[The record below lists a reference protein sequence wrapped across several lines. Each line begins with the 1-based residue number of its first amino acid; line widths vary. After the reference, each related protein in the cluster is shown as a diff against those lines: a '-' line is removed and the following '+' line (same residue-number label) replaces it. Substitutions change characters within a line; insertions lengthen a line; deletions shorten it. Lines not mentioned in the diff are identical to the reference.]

1 MEAEYG
7 DYSTTPKAEHMGTH
21 ALNPFNISDRATP
34 IRSAGESETR
44 HGGIAY
50 RNTLGELIKSE
61 QLEQVLMPRGS
72 ITDIDSNIF
81 GAPSITRM
89 NHGRLLEQY
98 VASTLGP
105 DQQAMIKPNE
115 DGTYEVIK
123 VGDEPTSAQKA
134 LMYNRQQ
141 LREGNEEHN
150 RKLLSDSEYFNRK
163 LLLNAGNADFD
174 GNALQGVAPRP
185 LVKFIFE
192 PNTVMRLTMA
202 KAKQEVRIPFGECL
216 FIFNS
221 LVPGGEMQVLAK
233 EISTTKFFFWMTI
246 ARMEVMVQVNQF
258 RDKKKGKVY
267 YKAFLA
273 EGIGKVLSPDHPAN
287 EYKDEAE
294 CLLDPIFG
302 FLDARARGVYAVEC
316 NGDYYPSNQIPP
328 EAKEG
333 DVYKILKMIPKP
345 DAKVRAWKGGTHAS
359 PREHERQDHWRTL
372 RNGERRHFPATT
384 VNKGKTKGR
393 VIKDYQ
399 IVEVNKNGETAL

>member
-1 MEAEYG
+1 MEVEHG
-7 DYSTTPKAEHMGTH
+7 DYSTTPKAEHLGSL
-21 ALNPFNISDRATP
+21 ALNPFTTVERQSP
-34 IRSAGESETR
+34 VRSAGESETR
-44 HGGIAY
+44 HSGVTF
-50 RNTLGELIKSE
+50 RNALGELIKPE
-61 QLEQVLMPRGS
+61 QMKQVLMPRGLIS
-72 ITDIDSNIF
+72 DIDSDIF
-81 GAPSITRM
+81 AAPTINRT
-89 NHGRLLEQY
+89 NYGGLLEQY

-115 DGTYEVIK
+115 DGSYEVIK

-134 LMYNRQQ
+134 LLYNRQQ
-141 LREGNEEHN
+141 LREGNAEHN
-150 RKLLSDSEYFNRK
+150 RQLSDSEYFNRK
-163 LLLNAGNADFD
+163 LLLNASNADFD

-316 NGDYYPSNQIPP
+316 NGDYYPSNQIPG

-333 DVYKILKMIPKP
+333 DVYKILKMIPKRDP
-345 DAKVRAWKGGTHAS
+345 KARVWKGGTHAS

-372 RNGERRHFPATT
+372 RNGERRHFPAVT
-384 VNKGKTKGR
+384 VNKGKTKGK

-399 IVEVNKNGETAL
+399 IVEHNNHGETAL